1 MPGSEPTLLE
11 ALADGKL
18 RPVLQAWSKRRY
30 MDDQV
35 DFLIDVN
42 AKKPAKYLYDTYIAD
57 GADKVLNF
65 GDSEMKPIRELAK
78 QGDPGYAKM
87 GQHLNGFFEKTLTF
101 LQGNYM
107 QDKGGFLTGAECQK
121 YLNDGSDP
129 PPAKPLSAL
138 PSSRS

>member
-11 ALADGKL
+11 ALADSKL
-18 RPVLQAWSKRRY
+18 RPVLQAWSKRRF

-65 GDSEMKPIRELAK
+65 GASEMKPIRA
-78 QGDPGYAKM
+78 G
-87 GQHLNGFFEKTLTF
+87 
-101 LQGNYM
+101 
-107 QDKGGFLTGAECQK
+107 
-121 YLNDGSDP
+121 
-129 PPAKPLSAL
+129 
-138 PSSRS
+138 